1 MIKRHSILTAI
12 LFCFVAFTQV
22 MAQEMQEPEPLPI
35 DPKVRYGKLSNG
47 LTYYIRHNDQPKD
60 RADFYIAQNVGS
72 ILEEENQRGLAHF
85 LEHMAF
91 DGSRNFPNNGMDE
104 YIESVGMRSG
114 ENFNAYTSFDETVYM
129 ITNAPVNKSGV
140 VDSCLLILHDWS
152 GFPAL
157 TDSAIQKE
165 RGVIRE
171 EWRTRQDAQTRL
183 WEQQLP
189 KMYPGSRYANR
200 MPIGSIDVIENFK
213 PDELRAYYK
222 KWYRPDLQAII
233 IVGDVNVD
241 QVEATIKKMFA
252 DVPAPVNPAKREQV
266 SVPDN
271 DLPLISIAKDKEA
284 SNTILYIFYKHDKL
298 PNDLNRT
305 IAGLVKDYIQQ
316 ICASIMDERFDDILH
331 QANPPFIYAEAY
343 DDDNFMIAKSK
354 GAWTVAALAKEGEID
369 STLTT
374 LVKETQ
380 RVKQYGFT
388 PSEYERARINVL
400 KQYESAYNER
410 NNQKNDAY
418 VREYVN
424 HFTNGGYIPGIE
436 MEYTLLNQIAQN
448 IPVEQVNQYI
458 QDMIGEDNI
467 VIGLTG
473 PDKEGIKYPTEENLL
488 RTFLKARQ
496 MPVEPYKETVSNE
509 PLVPTLPTPGQI
521 TETKTGQ
528 HFGATVFTLSN
539 GIKVVLKPTEFKKDE
554 IIMTAT
560 SPGGSTLFGT
570 KDIDNLKVFNDV
582 IEIGGLG
589 NFSATD
595 LSKRLAGKKVSCAL
609 SLSQDSENVN
619 GMAAPSD
626 LRTLFELIYLSF
638 TAPRMDEEAYASFET
653 RTKAQLQNMELNP
666 MVAFSDS
673 LSKAVYGDNPRAS
686 RLRPQDFEHISYPR
700 IMEMRK
706 ERFSDASGFVFTFVG
721 NIQIDSIRPYIEQ
734 YLATLPSQGK
744 IEKGNPAEVPS
755 MRKGDYMNR
764 FNRSMEIPK
773 VTVANLYT
781 GQMEY
786 NLENIITATAL
797 KQVMDLVYYEKV
809 REKEGGTYGVGVSAR
824 ISPFPEGR
832 TTLQI
837 FFDTDPAKWEQM
849 NTIVRNELKRLS
861 EVGPRQED
869 FKKTQDNLLKRH
881 AEVLQENSY
890 WLNVLDDY
898 YYKGFDTDTDYESI
912 VKALTPEKIK
922 AFAQKLLG
930 QGNRVEVIMQP

>member
-1 MIKRHSILTAI
+1 
-12 LFCFVAFTQV
+12 
-22 MAQEMQEPEPLPI
+22 
-35 DPKVRYGKLSNG
+35 
-47 LTYYIRHNDQPKD
+47 
-60 RADFYIAQNVGS
+60 
-72 ILEEENQRGLAHF
+72 
-85 LEHMAF
+85 
-91 DGSRNFPNNGMDE
+91 
-104 YIESVGMRSG
+104 
-114 ENFNAYTSFDETVYM
+114 
-129 ITNAPVNKSGV
+129 
-140 VDSCLLILHDWS
+140 
-152 GFPAL
+152 
-157 TDSAIQKE
+157 
-165 RGVIRE
+165 
-171 EWRTRQDAQTRL
+171 
-183 WEQQLP
+183 
-189 KMYPGSRYANR
+189 
-200 MPIGSIDVIENFK
+200 
-213 PDELRAYYK
+213 
-222 KWYRPDLQAII
+222 
-233 IVGDVNVD
+233 
-241 QVEATIKKMFA
+241 
-252 DVPAPVNPAKREQV
+252 
-266 SVPDN
+266 
-271 DLPLISIAKDKEA
+271 
-284 SNTILYIFYKHDKL
+284 
-298 PNDLNRT
+298 
-305 IAGLVKDYIQQ
+305 
-316 ICASIMDERFDDILH
+316 
-331 QANPPFIYAEAY
+331 
-343 DDDNFMIAKSK
+343 
-354 GAWTVAALAKEGEID
+354 
-369 STLTT
+369 
-374 LVKETQ
+374 
-380 RVKQYGFT
+380 
-388 PSEYERARINVL
+388 
-400 KQYESAYNER
+400 
-410 NNQKNDAY
+410 
-418 VREYVN
+418 
-424 HFTNGGYIPGIE
+424 

-509 PLVPTLPTPGQI
+509 PLVPTLPTPGRI

-528 HFGATVFTLSN
+528 RFGATVFTLSN
-539 GIKVVLKPTEFKKDE
+539 GIKGVLKKDE

-638 TAPRMDEEAYASFET
+638 TAPRMDEEAYVSFET

-755 MRKGDYMNR
+755 TRKGDYMNR